1 MKKTKIDCFE
11 SKGLVYFL
19 GGDFMAKE
27 IEEKT
32 PPAKKKKS
40 ASAKKVIKDTP
51 FEKAVRE
58 FWEKYYESH
67 KKTA

>member
-1 MKKTKIDCFE
+1 
-11 SKGLVYFL
+11 
-19 GGDFMAKE
+19 MAKE
-27 IEEKT
+27 IEEKNT
-32 PPAKKKKS
+32 PKESKKKKS
-40 ASAKKVIKDTP
+40 VSAKQVVKDTP

>member
-1 MKKTKIDCFE
+1 
-11 SKGLVYFL
+11 
-19 GGDFMAKE
+19 MAKE

-32 PPAKKKKS
+32 PPKEEKKKKS

-51 FEKAVRE
+51 FEKAYRE